1 MGAGLEQ
8 GTVAAIGEEVLVAG
22 LGLAGVQVLPA
33 EQPEAVRAAWRQL
46 PDGVALVVLTP
57 AAAAAL
63 GELPPDRLVVVLP

>member
-63 GELPPDRLVVVLP
+63 GELPPDRLAVVLP